1 MATQKK
7 FDVIIIG
14 AGPAG
19 LTAGIF
25 CRMRKLSTLIIDY
38 SEPGGQLTSIY
49 PSKKI
54 MDYPSYDRITALELA
69 DSMIRQTKKLGIN
82 FVSGESVDD
91 IKPVKK
97 GFNIMTSNSSYRTK
111 AVILSMG
118 IGVFKARELG
128 IIGEKKLIG
137 CGVSY
142 GIPEIKSVKDK
153 RILCVGGGN
162 SSLEAALTAKDVA
175 KEVILIHRNKF
186 LEAYEFYKEAIT
198 NSKIK
203 VKFHTEL
210 REILGTKQ
218 VEEVILYNCK
228 EKKFEKLK
236 IDMVVINIGLVPNF
250 KKIKDWGLK
259 VDNFGVKVDSEMK
272 TSREGIFAC
281 GDMVSYKGKLKLLV
295 SASGEGSIAA
305 ESAFK
310 YIQKICS

>member
-7 FDVIIIG
+7 FDVTIIG

-25 CRMRKLSTLIIDY
+25 CRMRKLSTLIIDCN
-38 SEPGGQLTSIY
+38 EPGGQLTSVY
-49 PSKKI
+49 PSKPV
-54 MDYPSYDRITALELA
+54 MDYPSYERIPALELA
-69 DSMIRQTKKLGIN
+69 YSMISQTKKLGID
-82 FVSGESVDD
+82 FVSGETVED
-91 IKPVKK
+91 IKPAKSE
-97 GFNIMTSNSSYRTK
+97 FNITASNSSYRAK

-118 IGVFKARELG
+118 VGVFKPRELG
-128 IIGEKKLIG
+128 ITGEKEFIG
-137 CGVSY
+137 CGVVY

-250 KKIKDWGLK
+250 KKIKD
-259 VDNFGVKVDSEMK
+259 
-272 TSREGIFAC
+272 
-281 GDMVSYKGKLKLLV
+281 
-295 SASGEGSIAA
+295 
-305 ESAFK
+305 
-310 YIQKICS
+310 